1 MIIAVVCVILAISVG
16 IAVYA
21 GHGHRNGGISEFLVG
36 GRSFPAWLVYFLA
49 VGEVYS
55 IGTLLGFP
63 SGIYAHGASYGIWFL
78 GYILL
83 AYVFGYFLA
92 PLVWRAAKR
101 HDAMT
106 VPDIFGRH
114 FSSRTV
120 ELVTCVTLLIGLIP
134 WGQYQFIGLQV
145 VLSSLGV
152 QLTAV
157 QAVVI
162 AGVLAF
168 VYIAVS
174 GIRSPAFV
182 SILKDTLMV
191 LAVVAVGIAV
201 LLATHGSS
209 ASTAP
214 ADITPAMSTIHGS
227 EMTFAITTIFFQALV
242 FYLGLGSSYI
252 LPAKSERAI
261 KGSTVWMP
269 LYMLIYPLLVLV
281 SYYGLQ
287 AHPNIKNPN
296 TIFMVTTRGLLPD
309 WLVGVVAGG
318 AALSGLL
325 VLAATAL
332 SIGGLITRN
341 LVPGVPAN
349 AQRRWATVGV
359 AMFLVLGALLTVFAS
374 SLMLTVL
381 NLFYGL
387 IAQVVPAFLAVMFS
401 RRTNAHSIAVGMAVG
416 VGLSIVLYLQ
426 GPSVIGGINSGVV
439 STGVNALIVIVWR
452 ILAPG
457 PEREPVARKIRAR
470 VPTPSV
476 PSASVR

>member
-1 MIIAVVCVILAISVG
+1 MIVAVLCVVLAISVG
-16 IAVYA
+16 VAVYA
-21 GHGHRNGGISEFLVG
+21 GYGRRSGGISEFLVG

-63 SGIYAHGASYGIWFL
+63 SGIYAHGASYGVWFI

-101 HDAMT
+101 YDAMT

-120 ELVTCVTLLIGLIP
+120 ELVTCLTLLVGLVP

-152 QLTAV
+152 SLTPV

-168 VYIAVS
+168 LYVAVS
-174 GIRSPAFV
+174 GIRSPAYV
-182 SILKDTLMV
+182 SVIKDTLMV
-191 LAVVAVGIAV
+191 ITVAAVGIAV
-201 LLATHGSS
+201 LFATHGSG
-209 ASTAP
+209 AATTP
-214 ADITPAMSTIHGS
+214 LHITPAMSTIQGS
-227 EMTFAITTIFFQALV
+227 AMTFTMTTIIFQAFV
-242 FYLGLGSSYI
+242 FYLGLGAMYI
-252 LPAKSERAI
+252 LPAKSERAV
-261 KGSTVWMP
+261 KSSTVWMP

-281 SYYGLQ
+281 SLYALQ
-287 AHPNIKNPN
+287 KYPGVDNPN
-296 TIFMVTTRGLLPD
+296 TIFMVTARGLLPD
-309 WLVGVVAGG
+309 WLVGIVASG

-332 SIGGLITRN
+332 AIGGLVSRN
-341 LVPGVPAN
+341 LFSGLGPH
-349 AQRRWATVGV
+349 AQRRWSTVFV
-359 AMFLVLGALLTVFAS
+359 AAFLVLGALLTLYAS
-374 SLMLTVL
+374 TLMLTVL

-387 IAQVVPAFLAVMFS
+387 VAQVVPAFVAVLFL
-401 RRTNAHSIAVGMAVG
+401 RRVPAAAITTGMIVG
-416 VGLSIVLYLQ
+416 VVLSIVLYLQ
-426 GPSVIGGINSGVV
+426 GPSVLGGINSGVV
-439 STGVNALIVIVWR
+439 STGVNALVILVWR
-452 ILAPG
+452 LLAPG
-457 PEREPVARKIRAR
+457 PEREPVARGPRRTEPQRRMVA
-470 VPTPSV
+470 
-476 PSASVR
+476 AQA